1 MMFQSFDTK
10 MIVNTKFLFFT
21 GKGGVGKT
29 STACAT
35 AVTLADEGKKVLLV
49 STDPASNLQDVLEVG
64 LTNTPMAILNVP
76 NLYACNLDPEE
87 AARAYRDRTI
97 GPYRGKLPDAVVATM
112 EEQLSG
118 ACTVEIAAFDEFTNL
133 LADPSVVDAYEHII
147 FDTAPTGHTL
157 RLLQLPTAWSS
168 FLEENTH
175 GASCLGPLSGLSEK
189 KQIYSI
195 TMDALSDSTKT
206 TLILVARPDESSL
219 LEANRAS
226 KELKEIG
233 ISNQALIIN
242 GLLKSYLPEDK
253 ISSSFYER
261 QRHAINQMPEDL
273 KQVVTYSLPFVSYSL
288 TGVKNLRY
296 LFKQYPMPATQS
308 EVEGRAISLPGLSEV
323 IEDFS
328 ANNTRVI
335 FTMGKG
341 GVGKTTMAS
350 AIAVGLVEKGHKVH
364 LTTTDPAAHLEFV
377 FQNSELNDKLTISR
391 INPIAEVEA
400 YKAEVLSKVSNELDE
415 EALAYIQ
422 EDLNSP
428 CTEEIAVFRAFA
440 EVVAKSEE
448 EIVVI
453 DTAPTG
459 HTLLLLDAAQSYHK
473 ELARSTGEIPENV
486 KTLLPRLRNQKE
498 TGVVIVTLAEATPVL
513 EASRLQD
520 DLKRA
525 EIIPKWWVINQ
536 SLYATE
542 TRDPVLKGRAKA
554 EGGWIQ
560 KVTNEL
566 ALKCAIVPL
575 MSDENKGYEQL
586 KKFTAL
592 KESFKPIGEK

>member
-1 MMFQSFDTK
+1 MFQSFDTK
-10 MIVNTKFLFFT
+10 MIVTTQYLFFT

-64 LTNTPMAILNVP
+64 LTNSPMAVPNVP

-87 AARAYRDRTI
+87 AARAYRDNII
-97 GPYRGKLPDAVVATM
+97 GPYRGKLPDAVVANM

-118 ACTVEIAAFDEFTNL
+118 ACTVEIAAFDQFTNL
-133 LADPSVVDAYEHII
+133 LSDPKVFEAYEHII

-157 RLLQLPTAWSS
+157 RLLQLPTAWSG

-175 GASCLGPLSGLSEK
+175 GASCLGPLSGLCEK
-189 KQIYSI
+189 KQVYSI
-195 TMDALSDSTKT
+195 AMNTLSDSEKT

-219 LEANRAS
+219 LEASRAS
-226 KELKEIG
+226 SELEEIG
-233 ISNQALIIN
+233 IANQVLIIN
-242 GLLKSYLPEDK
+242 GLMSSYLPKDE
-253 ISSSFYER
+253 IAYSLYNR
-261 QRHAINQMPEDL
+261 QRKALKQIPKEL

-288 TGVKNLRY
+288 TGIQNLRY
-296 LFKQYPMPATQS
+296 LFKPYTIPS
-308 EVEGRAISLPGLSEV
+308 EQFEVNSQPISLPGLNQV
-323 IEDFS
+323 IDDFS
-328 ANNTRVI
+328 SNNTRVI

-341 GVGKTTMAS
+341 GVGKTTIAS

-377 FQNSELNDKLTISR
+377 FQNSASNEQLTISR
-391 INPIAEVEA
+391 INPTEEVEA
-400 YKAEVLSKVSNELDE
+400 YKQEVLSKVSDDLDE
-415 EALAYIQ
+415 EAIAYIE
-422 EDLNSP
+422 EDLKSP

-440 EVVAKSEE
+440 EVVAKSQE

-473 ELARSTGEIPENV
+473 ELARSTGEIPESV
-486 KTLLPRLRNQKE
+486 QMLLPRLRNREE
-498 TGVVIVTLAEATPVL
+498 TSVVIVTLAEATPVL

-520 DLKRA
+520 DLRRA
-525 EIIPKWWVINQ
+525 DIIPKWWVINQ
-536 SLYATE
+536 SLYASE
-542 TRDPVLKGRAKA
+542 TKDPVLKGRAQA
-554 EGGWIQ
+554 EEAWIRRV
-560 KVTNEL
+560 KTEL
-566 ALKCAIVPL
+566 ADQTAIVPL
-575 MSDENKGYEQL
+575 KSEVNKGYEQL
-586 KKFTAL
+586 KEFVN
-592 KESFKPIGEK
+592 

>member
-1 MMFQSFDTK
+1 MFQSFHPK

-35 AVTLADEGKKVLLV
+35 AVALADDGKKVLLV

-64 LTNTPMAILNVP
+64 LTNTPVAITNVP

-87 AARAYRDRTI
+87 AARAYRDRII

-133 LADPSVVDAYEHII
+133 LADPNVVEAYEHII

-157 RLLQLPTAWSS
+157 RLLQLPTAWSG

-175 GASCLGPLSGLSEK
+175 GASCLGSLSGLSEK
-189 KQIYSI
+189 KQIYSV
-195 TMDALSDSTKT
+195 TMNALSDSTKT

-233 ISNQALIIN
+233 ITNQALIVN
-242 GLLKSYLPEDK
+242 GLMQSYLPDDK
-253 ISSSFYER
+253 VSSAFYER
-261 QRHAINQMPEDL
+261 QRNAIKQMPNDL

-288 TGVKNLRY
+288 TGIQNLRF
-296 LFKQYPMPATQS
+296 LFKQYTMPAVEP
-308 EVEGRAISLPGLSEV
+308 EVVGKIISLPGLNKV

-328 ANNTRVI
+328 LNNTRVI

-377 FQNSELNDKLTISR
+377 FQNSDMNDQLTISR
-391 INPIAEVEA
+391 INPTEEVEA
-400 YKAEVLSKVSNELDE
+400 YKAEVLSKVSKELDN
-415 EALAYIQ
+415 EALAYIE

-440 EVVAKSEE
+440 EVVERSKDEV
-448 EIVVI
+448 VVI

-473 ELARSTGEIPENV
+473 ELARSTGEIPESV
-486 KTLLPRLRNQKE
+486 KTLLPRLRNPKE
-498 TGVVIVTLAEATPVL
+498 TSVVIVTLAEATPVL
-513 EASRLQD
+513 EASRLQN

-525 EIIPKWWVINQ
+525 EIKPLWWLINQ
-536 SLYATE
+536 SLYATA
-542 TRDPVLKGRAKA
+542 TKDPVLNGRAQA
-554 EGGWIQ
+554 EEGWIQ
-560 KVTNEL
+560 KVTTEL
-566 ALKCAIVPL
+566 AERCAIVPL
-575 MSDENKGYEQL
+575 MSEENKGYEQL
-586 KKFTAL
+586 KNFI
-592 KESFKPIGEK
+592 SVY

>member
-1 MMFQSFDTK
+1 MFQSFNPK
-10 MIVNTKFLFFT
+10 MIVNTKFLFLT

-35 AVTLADEGKKVLLV
+35 AVALADEGKKVLLV

-64 LTNTPMAILNVP
+64 LTNTPMPIQSVP

-87 AARAYRDRTI
+87 AAKAYRDRII

-133 LADPSVVDAYEHII
+133 LADPNVVSAYEHII

-157 RLLQLPTAWSS
+157 RLLQLPTAWSG

-189 KQIYSI
+189 KQVYSL
-195 TMDALSDSTKT
+195 TMDALSDTTKT

-242 GLLKSYLPEDK
+242 GLMQSYLPDDNV
-253 ISSSFYER
+253 SSAFYER
-261 QRHAINQMPEDL
+261 QRNALKQMPNDL
-273 KQVVTYSLPFVSYSL
+273 KQVVTFSLPFVSYSL
-288 TGVKNLRY
+288 TGIQNLRF
-296 LFKQYPMPATQS
+296 LFKQYTMPPA
-308 EVEGRAISLPGLSEV
+308 EPEIEGEIRSLPGLNKV

-328 ANNTRVI
+328 LNNTRVI

-341 GVGKTTMAS
+341 GVGKTTLAS

-377 FQNSELNDKLTISR
+377 FQNSELNDRLTISR
-391 INPIAEVEA
+391 INPKEEVEA
-400 YKAEVLSKVSNELDE
+400 YKAEVLSKVTNELDE
-415 EALAYIQ
+415 EALAYIE

-440 EVVAKSEE
+440 EVVARSKD

-473 ELARSTGEIPENV
+473 ELARSTGEIPESV
-486 KTLLPRLRNQKE
+486 KTLLPRLRNSKE
-498 TGVVIVTLAEATPVL
+498 TSVVIVTLAEATPVL
-513 EASRLQD
+513 EASRLQE

-525 EIIPKWWVINQ
+525 DITPKWWVINQ

-542 TRDPVLKGRAKA
+542 TKDPVLRGRAEA
-554 EGGWIQ
+554 EKRWIK
-560 KVTNEL
+560 KVTTEL
-566 ALKCAIVPL
+566 AERCASVPL
-575 MSDENKGYEQL
+575 MSEENKGYEQL
-586 KKFTAL
+586 KNFISAY
-592 KESFKPIGEK
+592 

>member
-1 MMFQSFDTK
+1 MFQSFHPK
-10 MIVNTKFLFFT
+10 MIVNTKYLFFT

-35 AVTLADEGKKVLLV
+35 AVTLADEGKRVLLV

-64 LTNTPMAILNVP
+64 LTNSPMAIPNVP
-76 NLYACNLDPEE
+76 NLDACNLDPEE
-87 AARAYRDRTI
+87 AARAYRDRII
-97 GPYRGKLPDAVVATM
+97 GPYRGKLPEAVVGTM

-133 LADPSVVDAYEHII
+133 LADPSIVEAYEHII

-157 RLLQLPTAWSS
+157 RLLQLPTAWSG

-195 TMDALSDSTKT
+195 TMEALADSTKT

-242 GLLKSYLPEDK
+242 GLLQSYLPDDK

-261 QRHAINQMPEDL
+261 QRNEIKQMPNAL

-296 LFKQYPMPATQS
+296 LFKQYTLPATQS
-308 EVEGRAISLPGLSEV
+308 EVEGKTISLPGLNKV
-323 IEDFS
+323 IDDFS
-328 ANNTRVI
+328 NNNARVI

-350 AIAVGLVEKGHKVH
+350 AIAIGLVEKGHKVH
-364 LTTTDPAAHLEFV
+364 LTTTDPAAHLEFA
-377 FQNSELNDKLTISR
+377 FQNSEMNDQLTISR
-391 INPIAEVEA
+391 INPIEQVEA
-400 YKAEVLSKVSNELDE
+400 YKAEVLSKVSNELNE
-415 EALAYIQ
+415 EALNYI
-422 EDLNSP
+422 EEELNSP

-440 EVVAKSEE
+440 EVVARSEV

-473 ELARSTGEIPENV
+473 ELARSTGDIPESV
-486 KTLLPRLRNQKE
+486 KTLLPRLRNPKE
-498 TGVVIVTLAEATPVL
+498 TSVVIVTLAEATPVL

-525 EIIPKWWVINQ
+525 DIVPKWWVINQ

-542 TRDPVLKGRAKA
+542 TRDPVLKGRAQA
-554 EGGWIQ
+554 EEGWIH
-560 KVTNEL
+560 KVTSEL
-566 ALKCAIVPL
+566 EGKCAIVPL
-575 MSDENKGYEQL
+575 MSEENKGYEQL
-586 KKFTAL
+586 KTFIYATH
-592 KESFKPIGEK
+592 E